1 VTPEGSGTLAGVERG
16 NHKTER
22 LLAVVG
28 ATGYIGRKLTLELLE
43 RGETVRAIARS
54 PDKAADLADAGAEV
68 AKADVLQDEGLEEA
82 LEGVSVAYYLVHSMG
97 RGADDDS
104 FAERDKTGAK
114 NFGKAAKAAGVEL
127 IVYLGG
133 LSDGGSKHLESRH
146 ESAEILRE
154 SGVPVTYVRAAAVI
168 GAGSESFLI
177 PYYLVKRLPAMITP
191 RWARTKTQPIA
202 IADALAYLAEIPST
216 PEAHGREIEIG
227 GPDVTTYGGMMDAMA
242 RGLNINPRPR
252 LGVPV
257 LSPGLSSHWIG
268 LVTPVDTGVARP
280 LIGGMEVETVVKDP
294 SGMALFDVKP
304 MDIDKAM
311 AAALEERRN
320 GD

>member
-1 VTPEGSGTLAGVERG
+1 MERG
-16 NHKTER
+16 NHAPKQR
-22 LLAVVG
+22 LAVMG
-28 ATGYIGRKLTLELLE
+28 ATGYIGRKLTLDLLE
-43 RGETVRAIARS
+43 RGEDVRAIART
-54 PDKAADLADAGAEV
+54 PAKAKELADAGAEV
-68 AKADVLQDEGLEEA
+68 VKADVLEDEGLEEA

-97 RGADDDS
+97 RGAGDDS
-104 FAERDKTGAK
+104 FAERDKKGAR
-114 NFGKAAKAAGVEL
+114 NFGRAAESAGVDL

-133 LSDGGSKHLESRH
+133 LSDGGSKHLASRH
-146 ESAEILRE
+146 ESAEILKA

-177 PYYLVKRLPAMITP
+177 PYYLVKRLPAMVTP

-202 IADALAYLAEIPST
+202 IADAVRYLAEIPGT
-216 PEAHGREIEIG
+216 AEAHGREIEIG

-257 LSPGLSSHWIG
+257 LSPGLSSMWIG

-280 LIGGMEVETVVKDP
+280 LIGGMEVETIVKDP
-294 SGMALFDVKP
+294 SGMALFDFQP
-304 MDIDKAM
+304 MDIDAAM
-311 AAALEERRN
+311 EAALEERKR
-320 GD
+320 